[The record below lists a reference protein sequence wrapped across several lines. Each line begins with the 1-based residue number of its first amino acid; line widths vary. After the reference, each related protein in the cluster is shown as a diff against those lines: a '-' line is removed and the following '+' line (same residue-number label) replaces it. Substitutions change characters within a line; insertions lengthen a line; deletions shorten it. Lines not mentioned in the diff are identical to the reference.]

1 MDWPAQQFLNGDCGS
16 TITATFSVS
25 FYLINDYTYLYGICS
40 SSLCNSL
47 SNILKIL
54 NSTNINLNSLFLK
67 QTFFFNLPS
76 IITVSNVSNGTLNFN
91 SNLNS
96 TILTNATSINNN
108 SNQTIFSIS
117 NSTTTS
123 AIITSS
129 QIQCYSGFFPNIQ
142 TVACNKSINCFSSYG
157 KFTVK
162 SFLLFIKV
170 A

>member
-1 MDWPAQQFLNGDCGS
+1 VDWPAQQFLNGDCGS

-123 AIITSS
+123 AIINSS

-142 TVACNKSINCFSSYG
+142 TVACNKSINCFSNY
-157 KFTVK
+157 TVK
-162 SFLLFIKV
+162 FFLLFIKV